1 MKKLSIYIFFLLFAI
16 GCKEK
21 YVSPVISPVT
31 GYLVVEGVINAN
43 QGETDIYL
51 KRTVPLESPFRSFE
65 TGAAVSIVGEDN
77 TTLNLKESDSGKYVI
92 AKTTLKTNVRY
103 KLSIRTLDG
112 KTYESDYAGVQK
124 TPAIDSVEWKKENGG
139 IQFYVNTHDPTN
151 STKYYQWDYT
161 ETYEYQSPYLQYFVY
176 KPIIVGYRTTKY
188 ILTDFDPIMITFNG
202 LISKCWNTTYS
213 GNIFLTTSVN
223 LSQNRINHPINFIP
237 GGSVKIMELYSILV
251 RQYGLSE
258 GKYNYLEKMKKNTE
272 QTGSVFDAQ
281 PSELVGNIHCVSNPS
296 EPVIGYMDISQIQ
309 EVRKFIRN
317 KDLPDWNYTPPCFKV
332 EVENNMDSITAVHS
346 TLEPAYVAQYSPRGG
361 ILSFYFST
369 PECIDCRYHGSTIK
383 PSFWPQ

>member
-1 MKKLSIYIFFLLFAI
+1 MQITFK
-16 GCKEK
+16 
-21 YVSPVISPVT
+21 
-31 GYLVVEGVINAN
+31 VEQVLRDVLQPTKINLASLGN
-43 QGETDIYL
+43 
-51 KRTVPLESPFRSFE
+51 
-65 TGAAVSIVGEDN
+65 
-77 TTLNLKESDSGKYVI
+77 
-92 AKTTLKTNVRY
+92 
-103 KLSIRTLDG
+103 
-112 KTYESDYAGVQK
+112 K
-124 TPAIDSVEWKKENGG
+124 TPHIHWHVIPRFEKDVH
-139 IQFYVNTHDPTN
+139 FP
-151 STKYYQWDYT
+151 
-161 ETYEYQSPYLQYFVY
+161 ETIWSAEVRQSN

-317 KDLPDWNYTPPCFKV
+317 KDLPDWNYTPPCLKV